1 MYFLQTKFKTM
12 KKTALALMIFMIL
25 VTFTMVLV
33 SLSNTLL
40 NPGLS
45 WFLTSMYFIG
55 TLGSILVYQGEK

>member
-1 MYFLQTKFKTM
+1 M

-25 VTFTMVLV
+25 VTFTMVIL

-45 WFLTSMYFIG
+45 WFLTSMYFVA